1 MFSILESSYAHHY
14 TIKAM
19 FSVSNYFKLFSKK
32 VGFCLQFLS
41 SWPTFVIACLSMC
54 YFAILFIR
62 LKLFPKNKKRNMKEN
77 MGKGKAPIGLR
88 AKNTKAI
95 YHKSCK
101 KYIFL
106 NPSSIWCKYSCNI
119 SELWLLFP
127 LIILRNH
134 PKEFLSN
141 YSCFSGWGMTNQ
153 ASPTPETFL
162 NPSDS
167 SDGTKTSLPTRGT
180 IQDFYQLICL

>member
-41 SWPTFVIACLSMC
+41 WPTFVIACLSMC

-62 LKLFPKNKKRNMKEN
+62 LKLFPKNKKQNMKEN

-134 PKEFLSN
+134 PKEFLS
-141 YSCFSGWGMTNQ
+141 FFFF
-153 ASPTPETFL
+153 FL
-162 NPSDS
+162 YKALSNAFRI
-167 SDGTKTSLPTRGT
+167 GEAYLKFTRFVFF
-180 IQDFYQLICL
+180 IYIKVAFYFVFFFFFNVP